1 MTDLMALAISQTFF
15 TKMGFPI
22 SHDFLT
28 IIIIGVQP
36 HDFLC
41 NDSLQTFYMGLRPLY
56 HCVVDILT
64 GILFKAVRA

>member
-1 MTDLMALAISQTFF
+1 
-15 TKMGFPI
+15 MGFPI

-41 NDSLQTFYMGLRPLY
+41 NDSLQTFYMGLGPY
-56 HCVVDILT
+56 TI
-64 GILFKAVRA
+64 A